1 MIAFYFD
8 DLQRWIYIHHHDVY
22 LMKLFQSYFCIVFV
36 LFYESL
42 FLSNLVFNYYCY
54 YYYYYIYF
62 MGYRFPFI
70 YSFNFSHSFVFYYVK
85 VYRVFIIITDLKYI
99 QHFHVSHNFMA
110 IHCSQNYNKKRR
122 NWGMEVP
129 GCSPITA

>member
-22 LMKLFQSYFCIVFV
+22 LMKLFQSYFCILFI

-42 FLSNLVFNYYCY
+42 FFYPTWCSTIIVIIIIIIFYGG
-54 YYYYYIYF
+54 IGF
-62 MGYRFPFI
+62 
-70 YSFNFSHSFVFYYVK
+70 HSFIHLIFHIHLSFYYVK
-85 VYRVFIIITDLKYI
+85 VYRVFFIIITDLKYI

-110 IHCSQNYNKKRR
+110 IHCSQKLQ
-122 NWGMEVP
+122 
-129 GCSPITA
+129 

>member
-36 LFYESL
+36 LFYES

-54 YYYYYIYF
+54 YYYYYYYYILWGIGF
-62 MGYRFPFI
+62 
-70 YSFNFSHSFVFYYVK
+70 HSFIHLIFHIHLSFYYVK

-110 IHCSQNYNKKRR
+110 IHCSQKLQ
-122 NWGMEVP
+122 
-129 GCSPITA
+129 

>member
-42 FLSNLVFNYYCY
+42 FFYPTWCSTIIVIIIIIFYGG
-54 YYYYYIYF
+54 IGF
-62 MGYRFPFI
+62 
-70 YSFNFSHSFVFYYVK
+70 HSFIHLIFHIHLSFYYVK
-85 VYRVFIIITDLKYI
+85 VYRVFFIIITDLKYI

-110 IHCSQNYNKKRR
+110 IHCSQKLQ
-122 NWGMEVP
+122 
-129 GCSPITA
+129 